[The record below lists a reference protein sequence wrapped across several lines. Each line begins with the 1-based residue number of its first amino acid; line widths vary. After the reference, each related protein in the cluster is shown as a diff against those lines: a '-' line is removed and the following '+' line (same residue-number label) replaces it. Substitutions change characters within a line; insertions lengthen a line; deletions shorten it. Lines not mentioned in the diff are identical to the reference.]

1 MASVK
6 IKELHSGILAGG
18 KTGTVPWKNP
28 PMKNVV
34 GFWVA
39 PSEPADGELVPGAVS
54 FEITKISSKMD
65 TPGHFRIEVT
75 VKNTS
80 TTYWGYVL
88 YASYLG

>member
-1 MASVK
+1 
-6 IKELHSGILAGG
+6 
-18 KTGTVPWKNP
+18 
-28 PMKNVV
+28 MKNVV

-39 PSEPADGELVPGAVS
+39 PKEPADGELVPGSSVS

-80 TTYWGYVL
+80 TTDWGYVL